1 MTGPTLETLTD
12 HEKLALTEILDFYID
27 HLHTYNCTEASVTFY
42 GDLAEKLDR
51 ILYPEDY
58 D

>member
-1 MTGPTLETLTD
+1 MENLTD

-27 HLHTYNCTEASVTFY
+27 HLHTYNCTESSVTFY